1 MMIKTSAETPHLRV
15 RIEPALLA
23 RLEEARANS
32 GRTLTGEIVSR
43 LEATFRRDDDEQ
55 LIAATVERVLAVL
68 DLSIREDALAS
79 RDDLLERLKIA
90 SYLKKIADEAAAPA
104 AAGTTEATKDDRTQ
118 PAAIANLMD
127 VLRQKASTGT
137 KRESSHRGKKAS

>member
-1 MMIKTSAETPHLRV
+1 MIKKAKETPHLRV

-23 RLEEARANS
+23 RLDKARANS

-55 LIAATVERVLAVL
+55 LIAATVWKVLAVL

-79 RDDLLERLKIA
+79 RDDLLERLRIA
-90 SYLKKIADEAAAPA
+90 SYLKKIAVEPAAPA
-104 AAGTTEATKDDRTQ
+104 AAGASKAGADDMNQ
-118 PAAIANLMD
+118 AVANLMD
-127 VLRQKASTGT
+127 RLRRKAPAET
-137 KRESSHRGKKAS
+137 KLESSHRGNKAS

>member
-1 MMIKTSAETPHLRV
+1 MIKTAKETPHLRV

-23 RLEEARANS
+23 RLEKARANS

-43 LEATFRRDDDEQ
+43 LEVTFRHDDDEQ

-90 SYLKKIADEAAAPA
+90 SYLRKIADEAAAPA
-104 AAGTTEATKDDRTQ
+104 AAGTNEAAKDDPTQ
-118 PAAIANLMD
+118 PAAIANLMAR
-127 VLRQKASTGT
+127 LRQKAIAGT
-137 KRESSHRGKKAS
+137 KMESSHRGKKAS